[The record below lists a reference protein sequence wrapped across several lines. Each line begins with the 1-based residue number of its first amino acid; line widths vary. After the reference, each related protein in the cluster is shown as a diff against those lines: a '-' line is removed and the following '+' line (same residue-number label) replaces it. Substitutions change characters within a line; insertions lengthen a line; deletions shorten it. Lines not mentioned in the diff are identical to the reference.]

1 MIKRA
6 WLMGLVV
13 IPLLV
18 NAYLLYAVEN
28 DYRLGSGD
36 RIKVT
41 VFRHEDLS
49 GEFEVNGAGRIHLP
63 LIQEVQ
69 AAGLTAQELE
79 QVITDKLKPDYL
91 KEPRVSVQVLTY
103 RPFYILGEVNSPGSY
118 SYVSGMTVV
127 TAIARAGGYTYR
139 AKQDYVY
146 ISRAGDSE
154 KKKQRADPNAPVYP
168 GDVIEVPERLF

>member
-1 MIKRA
+1 MIKRL

-41 VFRHEDLS
+41 VFRHKDLS
-49 GEFEVNGAGRIHLP
+49 GEFEVNSAGRIRLP

-79 QVITDKLKPDYL
+79 QAIADKLKPDYL

-103 RPFYILGEVNSPGSY
+103 RPFS
-118 SYVSGMTVV
+118 
-127 TAIARAGGYTYR
+127 
-139 AKQDYVY
+139 
-146 ISRAGDSE
+146 
-154 KKKQRADPNAPVYP
+154 
-168 GDVIEVPERLF
+168 F

>member
-1 MIKRA
+1 MGSDGNDSVYAGLIMHRASFIVMRTGKRTR
-6 WLMGLVV
+6 GFGY
-13 IPLLV
+13 I
-18 NAYLLYAVEN
+18 
-28 DYRLGSGD
+28 
-36 RIKVT
+36 
-41 VFRHEDLS
+41 RHEDLS

-79 QVITDKLKPDYL
+79 QIITDKLKPDYL

-118 SYVSGMTVV
+118 SYVNGMTVV
-127 TAIARAGGYTYR
+127 TAIARAG
-139 AKQDYVY
+139 
-146 ISRAGDSE
+146 DSE
-154 KKKQRADPNAPVYP
+154 RKKQRADPNAPIYP

>member
-1 MIKRA
+1 MQTSSCETA
-6 WLMGLVV
+6 
-13 IPLLV
+13 LV
-18 NAYLLYAVEN
+18 NTYLLYAVEN

-49 GEFEVNGAGRIHLP
+49 GEFEVNGAGCIHLP

-91 KEPRVSVQVLTY
+91 KEPRVS
-103 RPFYILGEVNSPGSY
+103 
-118 SYVSGMTVV
+118 
-127 TAIARAGGYTYR
+127 AR
-139 AKQDYVY
+139 
-146 ISRAGDSE
+146 S
-154 KKKQRADPNAPVYP
+154 
-168 GDVIEVPERLF
+168 

>member
-1 MIKRA
+1 
-6 WLMGLVV
+6 MGLVV

-41 VFRHEDLS
+41 VFRHKDLS
-49 GEFEVNGAGRIHLP
+49 GEFEVNSAGRIRLP

-79 QVITDKLKPDYL
+79 QAIADKLKPDYL

-127 TAIARAGGYTYR
+127 TAVARAGGYTYR

-146 ISRAGDSE
+146 ISRAGDSA
-154 KKKQRADPNAPVYP
+154 KKKQRADPNTPVYP
-168 GDVIEVPERLF
+168 GDVIEVPERFF